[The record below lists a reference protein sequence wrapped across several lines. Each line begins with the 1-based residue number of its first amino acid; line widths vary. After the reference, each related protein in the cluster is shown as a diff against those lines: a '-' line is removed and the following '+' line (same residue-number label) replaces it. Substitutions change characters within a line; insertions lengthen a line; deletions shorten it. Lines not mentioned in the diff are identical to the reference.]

1 MSLQAHSRGS
11 DDFVVLCTCF
21 LGTNCILEVVN
32 CSSASAKFRI
42 PEFTHSLSL
51 TSMAEEAPSTDLITL
66 TRHVLQDQLRLGAA
80 ATGDLTLLLTA
91 IQVTSKFIATNV
103 RKARLI
109 NLVGL
114 AGETNVQGEEQKKL
128 DVLSNDI
135 MVNALRASGKTAVL
149 VSEELED
156 AIIIEERNR
165 GKYCVVFDPLDGSSN
180 IDAGVNIGT
189 IFGIYKVRDG
199 SKGTLEDVLRPGSE
213 MVAAGYTMYG
223 SSANLVL
230 STGSGVNGYTL
241 DASLGE
247 FILTHPDIKIPPRGK
262 IYSFNEGNSMYFHP
276 PVTTY
281 LKSIKYPATP
291 KTPYS
296 ARYIG
301 SMVADVHRT
310 LLYGGIFGYPD
321 DKKSKNGKLRLL
333 YEAFP
338 MAFLT
343 EQAGGIAT
351 TGTKRILDIVPTN
364 IHDRCPVFLGSKEDV
379 QDLMKC
385 YE

>member
-1 MSLQAHSRGS
+1 
-11 DDFVVLCTCF
+11 
-21 LGTNCILEVVN
+21 
-32 CSSASAKFRI
+32 
-42 PEFTHSLSL
+42 
-51 TSMAEEAPSTDLITL
+51 MATEESPSTDLITL
-66 TRHVLQDQLRLGAA
+66 TRHVLHDQLRLGTA

-114 AGETNVQGEEQKKL
+114 AGETNIQGEEQKKL

-135 MVNALRASGKTAVL
+135 MINALRASGKTAVL

-156 AIIIEERNR
+156 AIIIDGNNK

-189 IFGIYKVRDG
+189 IFGIYRVRPDSSG
-199 SKGTLEDVLRPGSE
+199 SIEDVLRPGSE

-223 SSANLVL
+223 SSANLVF
-230 STGSGVNGYTL
+230 STGQGVNGYTL
-241 DASLGE
+241 DPSLGE
-247 FILTHPDIKIPPRGK
+247 FILTHPSIKIPSRGK

-276 PVTTY
+276 PVVNY
-281 LKSIKYPATP
+281 LKSIKYPTNG
-291 KTPYS
+291 KSPYS

-321 DKKSKNGKLRLL
+321 DKKSKSGKLRLL

-338 MAFLT
+338 MAYLT

-351 TGTKRILDIVPTN
+351 TGKKRILDIIPTN
-364 IHDRCPVFLGSKEDV
+364 IHERCPVFLGSRDDL
-379 QDLMKC
+379 QDLMKF
-385 YE
+385 YQVDSA

>member
-1 MSLQAHSRGS
+1 MATES
-11 DDFVVLCTCF
+11 VP
-21 LGTNCILEVVN
+21 
-32 CSSASAKFRI
+32 SSEI
-42 PEFTHSLSL
+42 
-51 TSMAEEAPSTDLITL
+51 ITL
-66 TRHVLQDQLRLGAA
+66 TRHVLHDQMRLGAA

-91 IQVTSKFIATNV
+91 IQLTSKFIATNV

-114 AGETNVQGEEQKKL
+114 AGDTNVQGEEQKKL

-135 MVNALRASGKTAVL
+135 MVNSPRASGRTAVL

-156 AIIIEERNR
+156 AIMIEEKNR

-189 IFGIYKVRDG
+189 IFGIYRVRPD
-199 SKGTLEDVLRPGSE
+199 SKGSVEDVLRPGSE

-241 DASLGE
+241 DAALGE
-247 FILTHPDIKIPPRGK
+247 FILTHPDIQIPPRGK
-262 IYSFNEGNSMYFHP
+262 IYSFNEGNSMFFHP
-276 PVTTY
+276 PVVEY
-281 LKSIKYPATP
+281 LKSIKYPASG
-291 KTPYS
+291 KPYS

-321 DKKSKNGKLRLL
+321 DKKNKSGKLRLL

-343 EQAGGIAT
+343 EQAGGTAT
-351 TGTKRILDIVPTN
+351 TGTKRILDIVPKS
-364 IHDRCPVFLGSKEDV
+364 IHERCSVFLGSKEDV
-379 QDLMKC
+379 QDLLKF
-385 YE
+385 YT

>member
-1 MSLQAHSRGS
+1 
-11 DDFVVLCTCF
+11 
-21 LGTNCILEVVN
+21 
-32 CSSASAKFRI
+32 
-42 PEFTHSLSL
+42 
-51 TSMAEEAPSTDLITL
+51 MATEEAPNVDLITL
-66 TRHVLQDQLRLGAA
+66 TRHVLSDQFRLGAS

-135 MVNALRASGKTAVL
+135 MVNALRASRKTAVL

-156 AIIIEERNR
+156 AIIIEDPHK
-165 GKYCVVFDPLDGSSN
+165 GAYCVVFDPLDGSSN

-189 IFGIYKVRDG
+189 IFGVYKV
-199 SKGTLEDVLRPGSE
+199 
-213 MVAAGYTMYG
+213 
-223 SSANLVL
+223 
-230 STGSGVNGYTL
+230 
-241 DASLGE
+241 
-247 FILTHPDIKIPPRGK
+247 IQIPTRGK

-276 PVTTY
+276 PVINY
-281 LKSIKYPATP
+281 LKSIKYPAPP

-321 DKKSKNGKLRLL
+321 DQKSKSGKLRLL

-338 MAFLT
+338 MAFLI

-351 TGTKRILDIVPTN
+351 TGTGRILDIVPKS
-364 IHDRCPVFLGSKEDV
+364 IHERCPVFLGSRDDV
-379 QDLMKC
+379 QDLMKF
-385 YE
+385 YAEAK

>member
-1 MSLQAHSRGS
+1 MSTAH
-11 DDFVVLCTCF
+11 
-21 LGTNCILEVVN
+21 
-32 CSSASAKFRI
+32 
-42 PEFTHSLSL
+42 
-51 TSMAEEAPSTDLITL
+51 EELPSTDLITL
-66 TRHVLQDQLRLGAA
+66 TRHVLHDQLRLGADE
-80 ATGDLTLLLTA
+80 TGDLTLLLTA

-103 RKARLI
+103 RRARLI
-109 NLVGL
+109 NLVGI

-135 MVNALRASGKTAVL
+135 MVNALRASGRTAVL
-149 VSEELED
+149 VSEELEN
-156 AIIIEERNR
+156 AIIIEERYR

-189 IFGIYKVRDG
+189 IFGIYKIRPE
-199 SKGTLEDVLRPGSE
+199 SKGTLEDVLRPGRE

-241 DASLGE
+241 DAALGE
-247 FILTHPDIKIPPRGK
+247 FILTHPDIKVPARGK
-262 IYSFNEGNSMYFHP
+262 IYSFNEGNSMYFYP
-276 PVTTY
+276 PVISY
-281 LKSIKYPATP
+281 LNSIKYPKTG
-291 KTPYS
+291 TPYS

-321 DKKSKNGKLRLL
+321 DKKSKSGKLRML
-333 YEAFP
+333 YEGFP

-343 EQAGGIAT
+343 EQAGGLAT
-351 TGTKRILDIVPTN
+351 TGTKRILDLVPKH
-364 IHDRCPVFLGSKEDV
+364 IHERCPVFLGSKEDV
-379 QDLMKC
+379 SDVLKF
-385 YE
+385 YEAHNQSGAR

>member
-1 MSLQAHSRGS
+1 MA
-11 DDFVVLCTCF
+11 
-21 LGTNCILEVVN
+21 
-32 CSSASAKFRI
+32 
-42 PEFTHSLSL
+42 
-51 TSMAEEAPSTDLITL
+51 AEEPPNVDLITL
-66 TRHVLQDQLRLGAA
+66 TRHVLSDQLRLGAS

-149 VSEELED
+149 VSEELDE

-165 GKYCVVFDPLDGSSN
+165 GTYCVVFDPLDGSSN

-189 IFGIYKVRDG
+189 IFGIYRVRPD
-199 SKGTLEDVLRPGSE
+199 SKGTVEDVLRPGSE

-230 STGSGVNGYTL
+230 STGQGVNGYTL

-247 FILTHPDIKIPPRGK
+247 FILTHPNIKIPTRGK
-262 IYSFNEGNSMYFHP
+262 IYSFNEGNSMYFHA
-276 PVTTY
+276 PVAAY
-281 LKSIKYPATP
+281 LKSIKYPAPP

-310 LLYGGIFGYPD
+310 LLYGGIFGYPS
-321 DKKSKNGKLRLL
+321 DKKSKSGKLRLL

-338 MAFLT
+338 MAFLI

-351 TGTKRILDIVPTN
+351 TGTKRILDIVPKT
-364 IHDRCPVFLGSKEDV
+364 IHERCPVFLGSRDDV
-379 QDLMKC
+379 QDVMKF
-385 YE
+385 YKEFPSDS

>member
-1 MSLQAHSRGS
+1 M
-11 DDFVVLCTCF
+11 
-21 LGTNCILEVVN
+21 
-32 CSSASAKFRI
+32 AS
-42 PEFTHSLSL
+42 
-51 TSMAEEAPSTDLITL
+51 EELPSTDIITL
-66 TRHVLQDQLRLGAA
+66 TRHVLMDQFRIGAT

-91 IQVTSKFIATNV
+91 IQMTSKFIATNV

-114 AGETNVQGEEQKKL
+114 AGDTNIQGEEQKKL

-135 MVNALRASGKTAVL
+135 MVNSLRASGKTAVL

-156 AIIIEERNR
+156 AIIIEDKFK

-189 IFGIYKVRDG
+189 IFGIYQIAPE
-199 SKGTLEDVLRPGSE
+199 SKGTISDVLRPGSE

-230 STGSGVNGYTL
+230 STGNGVNGYTL
-241 DASLGE
+241 DAALGE
-247 FILTHPDIKIPPRGK
+247 FILTHPNITIPSRGK
-262 IYSFNEGNSMYFHP
+262 IYSINEGNSMYYYP
-276 PVTTY
+276 PVVNY
-281 LKSIKYPATP
+281 LNSIKYPANG
-291 KTPYS
+291 KPYS

-321 DKKSKNGKLRLL
+321 DKKSKKGKLRLL

-351 TGTKRILDIVPTN
+351 TGKQRVLDVVPTS
-364 IHDRCPVFLGSKEDV
+364 IHERCPIFLGSKDDV
-379 QDLMKC
+379 NDLIKF
-385 YE
+385 YEEAEKEGQNGTA

>member
-1 MSLQAHSRGS
+1 MSTTPDELP
-11 DDFVVLCTCF
+11 T
-21 LGTNCILEVVN
+21 
-32 CSSASAKFRI
+32 
-42 PEFTHSLSL
+42 
-51 TSMAEEAPSTDLITL
+51 TDLITL
-66 TRHVLQDQLRLGAA
+66 TRHVLHDQMRLGVA

-156 AIIIEERNR
+156 AIIIEGRNR

-189 IFGIYKVRDG
+189 IFGIYQVRPD
-199 SKGTLEDVLRPGSE
+199 SKGSLSDVLRPGRE

-241 DASLGE
+241 DAALGE
-247 FILTHPDIKIPPRGK
+247 FILTHPDIQIPARGK

-276 PVTTY
+276 QVNAY
-281 LKSIKYPATP
+281 LKSIKFPP
-291 KTPYS
+291 SGKSPYS

-321 DKKSKNGKLRLL
+321 DKKNKRGKLRLL

-338 MAFLT
+338 MAFLI

-351 TGTKRILDIVPTN
+351 TGTRPILDITPTT
-364 IHDRCPVFLGSKEDV
+364 IHERCPVFLGSKDDV
-379 QDLMKC
+379 MDLMKF
-385 YE
+385 YQDARPEV

>member
-1 MSLQAHSRGS
+1 MATES
-11 DDFVVLCTCF
+11 VP
-21 LGTNCILEVVN
+21 
-32 CSSASAKFRI
+32 SSEI
-42 PEFTHSLSL
+42 
-51 TSMAEEAPSTDLITL
+51 ITL
-66 TRHVLQDQLRLGAA
+66 TRHVLHDQMRLGAA

-109 NLVGL
+109 NLIGL
-114 AGETNVQGEEQKKL
+114 AGDTNISGDEQKKL

-135 MVNALRASGKTAVL
+135 MVNSLRASGKTAVL

-156 AIIIEERNR
+156 AIIIEEKNR

-189 IFGIYKVRDG
+189 IFGIYKLRPNSEG
-199 SKGTLEDVLRPGSE
+199 SIKDVLRPGSE

-241 DASLGE
+241 DAALGE
-247 FILTHPDIKIPPRGK
+247 FILTHPDIQIPPRGK
-262 IYSFNEGNSMYFHP
+262 IYSFNEGNAMFFHP
-276 PVTTY
+276 PVLEY
-281 LKSIKYPATP
+281 LKSIKYPASG
-291 KTPYS
+291 KPYS

-310 LLYGGIFGYPD
+310 FLYGGIFGYPD
-321 DKKSKNGKLRLL
+321 DKKNKTGKLRLL

-351 TGTKRILDIVPTN
+351 TGTKRILDIIPEG
-364 IHDRCPVFLGSKEDV
+364 IHERCPVFLGSKEDV
-379 QDLMKC
+379 QDLMKF
-385 YE
+385 YAV

>member
-1 MSLQAHSRGS
+1 M
-11 DDFVVLCTCF
+11 
-21 LGTNCILEVVN
+21 
-32 CSSASAKFRI
+32 AS
-42 PEFTHSLSL
+42 
-51 TSMAEEAPSTDLITL
+51 EEAPSTDLITL
-66 TRHVLQDQLRLGAA
+66 TRHVLSEQFRLGEA
-80 ATGDLTLLLTA
+80 ATGDLTFLLNA
-91 IQVTSKFIATNV
+91 IQLTSKFIATNV

-114 AGETNVQGEEQKKL
+114 AGDTNVQGEEQKKL

-135 MVNALRASGKTAVL
+135 MINALRASGKTAVL
-149 VSEELED
+149 VSEELEE
-156 AIIIEERNR
+156 AVIVEGRNK

-189 IFGIYKVRDG
+189 IFGIYKVRPD
-199 SKGTLEDVLRPGSE
+199 SEGTITDVLRPGSE

-230 STGSGVNGYTL
+230 STGKGVNGYTL
-241 DASLGE
+241 DAALGE
-247 FILTHPDIKIPPRGK
+247 FILTHPNIQIPPRGK

-276 PVTTY
+276 PVIAY
-281 LKSIKYPATP
+281 LKSIKYPNPP
-291 KTPYS
+291 KSPYS

-321 DKKSKNGKLRLL
+321 DKKSKKGKLRLL

-343 EQAGGIAT
+343 EQAGGVAT
-351 TGTKRILDIVPTN
+351 TGTQRILDIHPTH
-364 IHDRCPVFLGSKEDV
+364 IHERCSVFLGSKDDVEDLKKFYK
-379 QDLMKC
+379 DGAAA
-385 YE
+385 